1 MDVGRYAMAGAA
13 AQLGGVLRMT
23 ISLTVIMMETSESI
37 VFGLPIM
44 LVLLTTKFFIE
55 NDRIF
60 KKISEISKNLKI
72 AR

>member
-1 MDVGRYAMAGAA
+1 VDVGRYAMAGAA